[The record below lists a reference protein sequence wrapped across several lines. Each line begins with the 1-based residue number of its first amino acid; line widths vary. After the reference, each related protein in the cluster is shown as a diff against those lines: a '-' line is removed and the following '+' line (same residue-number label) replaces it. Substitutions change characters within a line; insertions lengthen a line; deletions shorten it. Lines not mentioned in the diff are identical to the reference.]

1 MTSSDVKV
9 TESVSH
15 VVLEDVNVT
24 SSDVNVTSS
33 DVNVT
38 SSDVNV
44 TSSDVNVMSSDV
56 NVTSSDVN
64 VTSSDVN
71 VTSVSSES
79 LVHVQLEDIVT
90 TATSATSATDDMTD
104 DNPFS
109 ALTKEEEKIEDVN
122 QDGLRQRNV
131 GSEPRED

>member
-1 MTSSDVKV
+1 MTSSDIKV

-15 VVLEDVNVT
+15 VVLEDVSVA

-33 DVNVT
+33 A
-38 SSDVNV
+38 VNV

-79 LVHVQLEDIVT
+79 LVHVQLED
-90 TATSATSATDDMTD
+90 TATTATDDMTD

-109 ALTKEEEKIEDVN
+109 ALTKEEDKIEDVN

>member
-1 MTSSDVKV
+1 MVTSSDVKV

-15 VVLEDVNVT
+15 VVLEDVSVA
-24 SSDVNVTSS
+24 
-33 DVNVT
+33 
-38 SSDVNV
+38 
-44 TSSDVNVMSSDV
+44 
-56 NVTSSDVN
+56 SSDVN

-79 LVHVQLEDIVT
+79 LVHVQLED
-90 TATSATSATDDMTD
+90 TAITATSATDDMTD

-109 ALTKEEEKIEDVN
+109 ALTKEEDKIEDVN